1 MIRESEG
8 ASVMA
13 APAAPPTSETA
24 SEKKTRVLLL
34 CSHPTQYGSPMWR
47 RLSQHPRLEVLV
59 AYCSMQG
66 AEAHMDPDFGV
77 KVAWDV
83 PLLDGYP
90 WIQLKNVSLRPKVG
104 GVFGLINPG
113 IWKVIRSE
121 HFDAIAIFT
130 GYMCATFWI
139 ALAAAKLSGIP
150 VMYGTDA
157 TTLRPIDGRGW
168 KTPVKK
174 YLWPR
179 LFQMAD
185 MVIAPSSGTAS
196 LMRSLNVRKE
206 KITLMPYVV
215 DNDWWVENASRVDR
229 KSVRKAWG
237 IREDARVILFCAK
250 LQPWKRPQDL
260 LRAFSRANLPN
271 AYLVYAGD
279 GSLRGQLERE
289 ANKLGVS
296 ERVRFL
302 GFVNQSALPQVYCSS
317 DVMVLPSEYEAF
329 GVVVNE
335 AMLCGCPVIVSDRVG
350 ARFDLVQD
358 GVTGYVYPCGDIAR
372 LAHCL
377 QQILSNPALL
387 PEQRDAA
394 RARITRW
401 SPELYVQRF
410 VRAACYA
417 KSVHRT
423 RE

>member
-1 MIRESEG
+1 MLRESEG
-8 ASVMA
+8 ASVMTASA
-13 APAAPPTSETA
+13 APATSDATSER
-24 SEKKTRVLLL
+24 KMRVLLL

-47 RLSQHPRLEVLV
+47 RFSQHSKLDVLV

-66 AEAHMDPDFGV
+66 AQAQMDPDFGV

-90 WIQLKNVSLRPKVG
+90 WIQLKNVSPRPKVG

-139 ALAAAKLSGIP
+139 ALAAAKLSGIA

-157 TTLRPIDGRGW
+157 TTLHPVDGRSW
-168 KTPVKK
+168 KATVKR

-185 MVIAPSSGTAS
+185 RVIAPSSGTAT
-196 LMRSLNVRKE
+196 LMRSLNVREE
-206 KITLMPYVV
+206 KVTLMPYVV
-215 DNDWWVENASRVDR
+215 DNDWWIENASRVDR
-229 KSVRKAWG
+229 QSVRRTWG
-237 IREDARVILFCAK
+237 IPEDARVVLFCAK
-250 LQPWKRPQDL
+250 LQPWKRPQDV
-260 LRAFSRANLPN
+260 LRAFSSANIPH

-289 ANKLGVS
+289 AQELGIS

-335 AMLCGCPVIVSDRVG
+335 AMLCRCSVIVSDRVG

-358 GVTGYVYPCGDIAR
+358 GVTGCVYPCGDIAR

-377 QQILSNPALL
+377 QQLLSSPTLL
-387 PEQRDAA
+387 SEQREAA
-394 RARITRW
+394 RARIARW
-401 SPELYVQRF
+401 SPELYVQSF
-410 VRAACYA
+410 VDAVAGHSGRAQLG
-417 KSVHRT
+417 
-423 RE
+423 

>member
-1 MIRESEG
+1 MLCESEG
-8 ASVMA
+8 ASMMTASA
-13 APAAPPTSETA
+13 APATGEKTSER
-24 SEKKTRVLLL
+24 KMRVLLL

-47 RLSQHPRLEVLV
+47 RFSQHSKLDVLV

-66 AEAHMDPDFGV
+66 AQAQMDPDFGV

-90 WIQLKNVSLRPKVG
+90 WIQLKNVSPRPRVG
-104 GVFGLINPG
+104 GLFGLINPG
-113 IWKVIRSE
+113 IWKVIRAE
-121 HFDAIAIFT
+121 RFDAVAIFT

-157 TTLRPIDGRGW
+157 TTLHPIDGRGW

-185 MVIAPSSGTAS
+185 MVIAPSSGTAA
-196 LMRSLNVRKE
+196 LMRSLNVREE

-215 DNDWWVENASRVDR
+215 DNDWWIENASRVDR
-229 KSVRKAWG
+229 KSVRRAWG
-237 IREDARVILFCAK
+237 IPEDARVVLFCAK
-250 LQPWKRPQDL
+250 LQPWKQPQDL
-260 LRAFSRANLPN
+260 LRAFASANIPN
-271 AYLVYAGD
+271 TYLVYAGD
-279 GSLRGQLERE
+279 GSLREPLERE
-289 ANKLGVS
+289 AKELGVS

-350 ARFDLVQD
+350 ARLDLVQG
-358 GVTGYVYPCGDIAR
+358 GVTGCVYPCGDIAS
-372 LAHCL
+372 LSSCL
-377 QQILSNPALL
+377 QKMLSDPAWLFK
-387 PEQRDAA
+387 QREAA
-394 RARITRW
+394 RARIARW
-401 SPELYVQRF
+401 SPELYVQSF
-410 VRAACYA
+410 VDAVAG
-417 KSVHRT
+417 RT
-423 RE
+423 SKR